1 MARGI
6 QIILLVLASS
16 LVFWGILER
25 GKSVQSSEVAYQ
37 KIFGGQHESM
47 ILGTSRAAMLDAVA
61 MSSVNPSAAPFFNYA
76 FHLGASPYGPKYTQ
90 SILNHIKKG
99 DDNVFVLCVDPWA
112 LSSKKGTQD
121 DSTFFQENGTFIDF
135 DPTQALPEYRYFL
148 NHYSNPYYSLFLPIK
163 VKKHLEDNEGKK
175 PSEAFI
181 KKHQNAKIEY
191 YKKEHLYADTLSA
204 TRLQSLN
211 NLITTLNGQGK
222 VYLVR
227 LPISEEMIALE
238 EEYAPNFKEMMVE
251 LSENHGVGFI
261 DFYPIADQF
270 LCPDGNHLF
279 GPDAV
284 RVSKM
289 IGEFIKSDQSQG
301 HSDTIR
307 HLFQTNSN

>member
-76 FHLGASPYGPKYTQ
+76 FHL
-90 SILNHIKKG
+90 
-99 DDNVFVLCVDPWA
+99 
-112 LSSKKGTQD
+112 D